1 MQPEPVSLKLLFQPA
16 GHSTPPIESGLWS
29 SAHRRTHTHVHT
41 NIYTIYIHSIT
52 YMHIHFFKSIRELAP
67 IFVAE
72 LQMPLSEILD
82 LGLLH
87 LLSFCKPVMGQVWSH
102 RDKYKYKKDKYRRR
116 QKKHKKT
123 NQDDHLEKPS
133 LVLPACNGTTLA
145 LQRHQTLLHF
155 LLYFRT
161 ISSLKMNTITV
172 NKYTPSL

>member
-1 MQPEPVSLKLLFQPA
+1 MVIS
-16 GHSTPPIESGLWS
+16 
-29 SAHRRTHTHVHT
+29 THTNTHTREHT
-41 NIYTIYIHSIT
+41 NIYTDKVLHT
-52 YMHIHFFKSIRELAP
+52 HIHLFKSIRELAP

-82 LGLLH
+82 LGLVH
-87 LLSFCKPVMGQVWSH
+87 LLSFCKPVMGQIWSH
-102 RDKYKYKKDKYRRR
+102 RDKYKYKKDKDRRR
-116 QKKHKKT
+116 QKHKKK
-123 NQDDHLEKPS
+123 NRDDHLEKPS

-161 ISSLKMNTITV
+161 ISSLKVNTISSHKV